1 MKNKKTSK
9 KQKSEAEK
17 VESYLIKNKH
27 FFDDKNN
34 LLSQLN
40 LPHDEK
46 GSISLIERQIEILR
60 KENKAQKDKLI
71 QFIETASANDIISK
85 KIQSLAASLISS
97 GSQKN
102 TFEITYNSLF
112 NDFEIE
118 YISFVIFKKLNFK
131 KPDFVLQIDKK
142 DKSLD
147 TFQSFL
153 KNKSPRCNLL
163 TDQQYKLLFRNSK
176 NIRSSAL
183 IPLFIKNYYGF
194 LAIGSNDEMRFNP
207 DMSMDY
213 LSLIGNLISRAIQRD
228 QEIKKDI

>member
-1 MKNKKTSK
+1 M
-9 KQKSEAEK
+9 
-17 VESYLIKNKH
+17 
-27 FFDDKNN
+27 
-34 LLSQLN
+34 
-40 LPHDEK
+40 
-46 GSISLIERQIEILR
+46 
-60 KENKAQKDKLI
+60 
-71 QFIETASANDIISK
+71 
-85 KIQSLAASLISS
+85 ISS

-118 YISFVIFKKLNFK
+118 YISFVIFKKLGFK

-163 TDQQYKLLFRNSK
+163 TGQQYKLLFRNSK

-183 IPLFIKNYYGF
+183 IPLLIKNYYGF

-207 DMSMDY
+207 DMSIDY

>member
-46 GSISLIERQIEILR
+46 GSISLVERQIEILR

-131 KPDFVLQIDKK
+131 KNL
-142 DKSLD
+142 
-147 TFQSFL
+147 TFQS
-153 KNKSPRCNLL
+153 
-163 TDQQYKLLFRNSK
+163 
-176 NIRSSAL
+176 
-183 IPLFIKNYYGF
+183 
-194 LAIGSNDEMRFNP
+194 
-207 DMSMDY
+207 
-213 LSLIGNLISRAIQRD
+213 
-228 QEIKKDI
+228 

>member
-85 KIQSLAASLISS
+85 K
-97 GSQKN
+97 
-102 TFEITYNSLF
+102 F
-112 NDFEIE
+112 
-118 YISFVIFKKLNFK
+118 
-131 KPDFVLQIDKK
+131 
-142 DKSLD
+142 
-147 TFQSFL
+147 
-153 KNKSPRCNLL
+153 NLL
-163 TDQQYKLLFRNSK
+163 L
-176 NIRSSAL
+176 
-183 IPLFIKNYYGF
+183 P
-194 LAIGSNDEMRFNP
+194 P
-207 DMSMDY
+207 
-213 LSLIGNLISRAIQRD
+213 
-228 QEIKKDI
+228 